1 MSNQLK
7 EFLSQVNMEANGEL
21 LKIDIPQ
28 YVDKLIKNA
37 TIISIDKNGQLIAFI
52 AYYDNDPDCELAF
65 LSMLAV
71 ESGSKKMGY
80 GNTLLQI
87 SIKEIEK
94 KGFKRYGLEVIK
106 DNFKAIQLYENMGF
120 CSLEKEKNNFI
131 YMEKKIANDR

>member
-1 MSNQLK
+1 MSSQLK

-28 YVDKLIKNA
+28 YVDKLKKNA

-106 DNFKAIQLYENMGF
+106 DNFKAIQLYEKHGF
-120 CSLEKEKNNFI
+120 LFSGERENNFI
-131 YMEKKIANDR
+131 YMEKKITNDR